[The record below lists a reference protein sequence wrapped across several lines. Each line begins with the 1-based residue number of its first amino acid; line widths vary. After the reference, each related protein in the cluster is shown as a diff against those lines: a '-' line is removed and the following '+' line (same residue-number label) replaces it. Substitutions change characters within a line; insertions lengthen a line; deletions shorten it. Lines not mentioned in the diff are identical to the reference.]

1 MICEKWCTQIEWN
14 MRAERKRKRN
24 ETKRNQM
31 KRVTT
36 KEESNETTEN
46 ERRGF
51 HCELSERCRC
61 RLPHYNFTVAL

>member
-1 MICEKWCTQIEWN
+1 
-14 MRAERKRKRN
+14 
-24 ETKRNQM
+24 M